1 MAGKRGD
8 NHQVERVAAF
18 GWIDVEFTGGP
29 EPEVYVA
36 TIEKVGM
43 PFSRVQLDSLHIADL
58 IGALRRAKKKLLRAD
73 A

>member
-43 PFSRVQLDSLHIADL
+43 PSTVQGKRGWGLSTSLMLCAIY
-58 IGALRRAKKKLLRAD
+58 RN
-73 A
+73 